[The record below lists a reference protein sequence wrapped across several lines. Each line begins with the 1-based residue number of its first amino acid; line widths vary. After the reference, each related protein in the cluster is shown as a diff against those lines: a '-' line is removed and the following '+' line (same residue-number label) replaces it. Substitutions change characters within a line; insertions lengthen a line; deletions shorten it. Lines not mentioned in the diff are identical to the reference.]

1 MGLAKT
7 ADGYTLPR
15 RFVDLEKWGKELYG
29 EDHPVEPESPTK
41 EMPKIEDTVQVNVKI
56 RGPYKGGRAIP
67 EGAAGW
73 NAGDIDF
80 RSDGAIFI
88 RNPYLADAIERHLE
102 AAYKLKKGANF
113 LKIVRDEGW
122 SGTQTNI
129 VC

>member
-1 MGLAKT
+1 MGLAQT
-7 ADGYTLPR
+7 DDGYTLPR
-15 RFVDLEKWGKELYG
+15 RFVDLEKWGKLYG
-29 EDHPVEPESPTK
+29 EDHPVASESTT
-41 EMPKIEDTVQVNVKI
+41 EAAPKIDDTVQVNVKI
-56 RGPYKGGRAIP
+56 RGPYKGGLAIP
-67 EGAAGW
+67 EGASGW

-102 AAYKLKKGANF
+102 AAYKLKKGKSF

>member
-1 MGLAKT
+1 MALAK
-7 ADGYTLPR
+7 DQEGYTLPR
-15 RFVDLEKWGKELYG
+15 RFIDLEKWDKDLYG
-29 EDHPVEPESPTK
+29 KDHPIDKEEGVTK
-41 EMPKIEDTVQVNVKI
+41 PEDTVQVKVKI
-56 RGPYKGGRAIP
+56 RGPYKGGLAIP
-67 EGAAGW
+67 EGASGW

-102 AAYKLKKGANF
+102 AAYKLRGRDNF

-122 SGTQTNI
+122 SGSQTNI